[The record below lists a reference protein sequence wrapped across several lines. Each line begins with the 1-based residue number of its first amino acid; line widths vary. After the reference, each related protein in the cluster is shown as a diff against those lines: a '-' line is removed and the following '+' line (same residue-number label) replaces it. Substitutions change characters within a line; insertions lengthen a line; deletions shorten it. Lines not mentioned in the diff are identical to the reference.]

1 MRVLCCLDGTNVGQ
15 VSKATEILS
24 ADQPLTL
31 GIIYVIDTGPRK
43 DIEHT
48 RERFFRP
55 TGPPGPR
62 EHEMRQVEHAA
73 AEDILNEGLRYLP
86 NAETLQRQGRPEREI
101 VNIAAEWQAEHAAAE
116 DILNEGLRYL
126 PNAETL
132 QRQGRP
138 EREIVNI
145 AAEWQADLVILCPRA
160 EYGGKP
166 TIGPKSVGHVARFV
180 VDHAPCPVL
189 LVRALARGEFP
200 IAR

>member
-1 MRVLCCLDGTNVGQ
+1 MRVLCCLDGTNVEQ
-15 VSKATEILS
+15 VSKAIEILS
-24 ADQPLTL
+24 TNQPLTL

-48 RERFFRP
+48 RERLLRP
-55 TGPPGPR
+55 IGSPGPR
-62 EHEMRQVEHAA
+62 EHEMQ
-73 AEDILNEGLRYLP
+73 
-86 NAETLQRQGRPEREI
+86 
-101 VNIAAEWQAEHAAAE
+101 QAEHAAAE

-138 EREIVNI
+138 EREIVNV
-145 AAEWQADLVILCPRA
+145 AAEWGADLVILCPRA

-166 TIGPKSVGHVARFV
+166 IIGPKSLGHVARFV

-189 LVRALARGEFP
+189 LVRALARDQFP
-200 IAR
+200 IARF